1 MLFDGECGFCRRW
14 IARWK
19 DLTGEAVEYIP
30 YQDAAVE
37 TRFPEL
43 LPERMA
49 EAVHLVMPSGHVY
62 RGAEAVFRALAI
74 PKGRHWTVWAYERRP
89 GFAAISEFFYE
100 LVARHRMFFSWVTRL
115 LWGAHVERPTYY
127 HVRSIFVRGLGLTY
141 LIAFISLYVQI
152 PGLIGDKGIYPASEF
167 VTALRDTT
175 NYRHM
180 GLERY
185 TFFPTLGWISG
196 TEGFTRFQASA
207 GIALAVL
214 VMAGVAPAPC
224 LALLWALYLSLS
236 VLSRVFLNYQWDALL
251 LETGFLAIF
260 FAPLLWLRG
269 ARGPQPSRT
278 VLWLLRWLLFRLMFL
293 SGAVKLLSGD
303 PTWHNLTALQYH
315 YETQPLPTW
324 VAWHAHH
331 LPAGFHEFST
341 RVMFFIELG
350 LPFLIS
356 LPRRL
361 RFVACG
367 AFVLLQ
373 LGIAATG
380 NYTFFN
386 LLAILLCV
394 LLLDDAVI
402 RKIIP
407 QRWRSETKANAPAA
421 ITTLRRRLWTVRN
434 SGIAALAIF
443 IVVMS
448 GFLFYGSL
456 RREFNP
462 DGLLTKVYQK
472 TASFRSINSYGLFAV
487 MTTNRPEIVIEGSND
502 GQEWHAYEFKYKPGK
517 LDRRPGFV
525 APHQPRLDWQMW
537 FAALGTY
544 DQNTWFQRFCF
555 RLLQG
560 SPEVLRLMETNPFP
574 KAPPKFIRATLYE
587 YHFTTAAEKAKTG
600 NWWKR
605 EYKGLY
611 APVWSL
617 K

>member
-1 MLFDGECGFCRRW
+1 
-14 IARWK
+14 
-19 DLTGEAVEYIP
+19 
-30 YQDAAVE
+30 
-37 TRFPEL
+37 
-43 LPERMA
+43 
-49 EAVHLVMPSGHVY
+49 
-62 RGAEAVFRALAI
+62 
-74 PKGRHWTVWAYERRP
+74 
-89 GFAAISEFFYE
+89 
-100 LVARHRMFFSWVTRL
+100 
-115 LWGAHVERPTYY
+115 
-127 HVRSIFVRGLGLTY
+127 
-141 LIAFISLYVQI
+141 
-152 PGLIGDKGIYPASEF
+152 
-167 VTALRDTT
+167 
-175 NYRHM
+175 
-180 GLERY
+180 
-185 TFFPTLGWISG
+185 
-196 TEGFTRFQASA
+196 
-207 GIALAVL
+207 
-214 VMAGVAPAPC
+214 
-224 LALLWALYLSLS
+224 
-236 VLSRVFLNYQWDALL
+236 
-251 LETGFLAIF
+251 
-260 FAPLLWLRG
+260 LWLRG
-269 ARGPQPSRT
+269 ARGPHPPRT

-331 LPAGFHEFST
+331 LPAGFQEFST
-341 RVMFFIELG
+341 RVMFFVELG
-350 LPFLIS
+350 LPFLIF

-373 LGIAATG
+373 LGIALTG

-407 QRWRSETKANAPAA
+407 QRWRSEAKANAPAS
-421 ITTLRRRLWTVRN
+421 ITAFRRRLRTARVAGLA
-434 SGIAALAIF
+434 SLAIF
-443 IVVMS
+443 IFMMS

-472 TASFRSINSYGLFAV
+472 VASFRSINSYGLFAV
-487 MTTNRPEIVIEGSND
+487 MTTNRPEIIIEGSND
-502 GQEWHAYEFKYKPGK
+502 GQEWRAYEFKHKPGT
-517 LDRRPGFV
+517 LDQRPGFV

-560 SPEVLRLMETNPFP
+560 SPEVLRLMEKNPFP
-574 KAPPKFIRATLYE
+574 KAPPKFIRASLYE